1 MNNRNGPLQMLHSF
15 EGLVNGRTGA
25 EEVHISWRPAT
36 PYDLLDFEE
45 RVGRELARLRDLGAG
60 GIVVNVGYDDYLD
73 NDEAWQRFVTGVRA
87 AAELGLRVWIYD
99 EDGYPSGA
107 AGGKVLRGHPELEAI
122 GLKKL
127 TIANPKFPLSVAVPE
142 PRATLYALA
151 GLKPDGSRFWLPLA
165 AGTTEATVSSGDYEA
180 VEAYFVAPLYEG
192 THAVL
197 NIAAARRYPNLLDRR
212 AVSRFLKLTYV
223 RYFDRLPEDLRP
235 HVEAFFPD
243 EPSLMAFALP
253 MVERDPFLELD
264 PVNWELPLFPSVPW
278 SAELELE
285 FLSDHR
291 YALRPH
297 VDALFSGSTEAARK
311 VRRDFWE
318 TVSRVYAAN
327 FAAQAEQ
334 VCDALGMELSGHF
347 LAEETIA
354 QHVALHGDL
363 LRALQHLHRPG
374 LDLLTCNLEL
384 FPNHIITHK
393 VAQSAAFL
401 ASRCRVMSETSDYK
415 ERYGGERKGAPLRD
429 ILCTIALQYLLG
441 VCDFCIYFD
450 WRAMPAD
457 EYQAVCG
464 FIRRLLALGREA
476 RYQPEAGLYF
486 PIEQIWEHYTP
497 VCPLDTDLG
506 AAPIS
511 GTPVDLRSPE
521 LVQIDALTTETCKRL
536 FDENVQYVLCE
547 RHDIARLADRGIR
560 TLLYY
565 GPGEPDAELQTL
577 CDELGVQC
585 RLLGEWEGDQGRR
598 RPIVSGDAVVYATYE
613 GFVFAVNCGS
623 SPSEITLSSPMKVAF
638 PHVSTERTGPSEHLN
653 LGAYQC
659 AFLFP

>member
-1 MNNRNGPLQMLHSF
+1 MKRGALGAPCRHGPLQMLHSF
-15 EGLVNGRTGA
+15 EGLVNGRTSA

-36 PYDLLDFEE
+36 SYDLSDFEE
-45 RVGRELARLRDLGAG
+45 RVRRELARLRDLGAG

-87 AAELGLRVWIYD
+87 AVELGLRVWIYD

-107 AGGKVLRGHPELEAI
+107 AGGKVLRGHPELEAV

-127 TIANPKFPLSVAVPE
+127 TIANPEFPLTVAVPE

-151 GLKPDGSRFWLPLA
+151 GLKLDGPRFWLPLS
-165 AGTTEATVSSGDYEA
+165 AGSTEATVSSGDYEA

-212 AVSRFLKLTYV
+212 VVSRFLKLTYV
-223 RYFDRLPEDLRP
+223 RYFDRIPEDLRP

-253 MVERDPFLELD
+253 LVERDPFVELD
-264 PVNWELPLFPSVPW
+264 PVNWELPIFPSVPW

-285 FLSDHR
+285 FLNEHR

-297 VDALFSGSTEAARK
+297 VDALFSGSTEAARQ

-327 FAAQAEQ
+327 FAAQAAQ

-374 LDLLTCNLEL
+374 LDLLTCNRER

-393 VAQSAAFL
+393 VAQPAAFL
-401 ASRCRVMSETSDYK
+401 ASHRRVMSETSDYS
-415 ERYGGERKGAPLRD
+415 ERYEGERKGAPLRD
-429 ILCTIALQYLLG
+429 ILCTIAMQYLLG
-441 VCDFCIYFD
+441 VRDFCIYFD

-457 EYQAVCG
+457 EYQAVCE
-464 FIRRLLALGREA
+464 FIRRLLEVGGEA

-486 PIEQIWEHYTP
+486 PIEQVWEHYTP
-497 VCPLDTDLG
+497 VCPLNT
-506 AAPIS
+506 
-511 GTPVDLRSPE
+511 DLRSPE
-521 LVQIDALTTETCKRL
+521 LAQIDALTTETCKRL
-536 FDENVQYVLCE
+536 FLENVQYVLCE
-547 RHDIARLADRGIR
+547 RHDIARLAARGIR

-565 GPGEPDAELQTL
+565 GPGQPDSALRTL
-577 CDELGVQC
+577 CDEVGVQC
-585 RLLGEWEGDQGRR
+585 RLLGEWEGDQGRER
-598 RPIVSGDAVVYATYE
+598 SIVSAEAVAYATYE
-613 GFVFAVNCGS
+613 GFVFAVNCGP
-623 SPSEITLSSPMKVAF
+623 SPSEIALSSPMEAAF
-638 PHVSTERTGPSEHLN
+638 PHVSTERTGPFEHLS